1 MKRNGFTL
9 IELLVVVAI
18 IGILAAVGVVAYN
31 GYTGAAKRNVTI
43 TNHKT
48 LAKLI
53 RLNIFKSCVLGEKVY
68 LLNNPSLKKKQIT
81 TQCPQPASSL
91 RMVYGSHL
99 LYLGWK
105 NPYNNKAYHSDSDFI
120 GAAAHENC
128 SATPGCIEI
137 GAETEILPSGNVSH
151 FKFKTYY
158 KDGDGNL
165 KILEELIKTNDY

>member
-1 MKRNGFTL
+1 MLYAT
-9 IELLVVVAI
+9 
-18 IGILAAVGVVAYN
+18 
-31 GYTGAAKRNVTI
+31 
-43 TNHKT
+43 
-48 LAKLI
+48 
-53 RLNIFKSCVLGEKVY
+53 
-68 LLNNPSLKKKQIT
+68 
-81 TQCPQPASSL
+81 
-91 RMVYGSHL
+91 HL

-105 NPYNNKAYHSDSDFI
+105 NPYDSKANHSDSDFI